1 METSIDIHVRWNQA
15 FQQCTANVH
24 QSQCNADIRHN
35 LSRSGQ
41 YFISSKIELISNA
54 IRVSVSSF
62 LLIVGKIRYLR
73 LLGLFLNSSSCL
85 QHFLIKLSCLLL
97 LPLGRKKIHFSRMFT
112 FKPVTSLHTNILM
125 HSLASQGQPQ
135 KGQSGCC
142 RGVNHSIQI
151 KAKEKIHH

>member
-97 LPLGRKKIHFSRMFT
+97 LPLGRKKNHFPRIFT
-112 FKPVTSLHTNILM
+112 LRLVTSLHTDILI
-125 HSLASQGQPQ
+125 HSRASKGRPP

-142 RGVNHSIQI
+142 RGANHF
-151 KAKEKIHH
+151 